1 MKVIATISPSKALKI
16 ASLNHQDLLWVI
28 SKPKFQ
34 YFAEN
39 ANLILS
45 LINTKLHIEICA
57 NIYANM
63 LLSEGQPQ
71 IQCFFQFYESDWL
84 RVGARFRIPYHPKE
98 NFKIWLIKKKFAFY
112 KEILF

>member
-1 MKVIATISPSKALKI
+1 MSHFKTKI
-16 ASLNHQDLLWVI
+16 
-28 SKPKFQ
+28 Q

-45 LINTKLHIEICA
+45 LINPKLHMEIYA
-57 NIYANM
+57 NIHANM

-71 IQCFFQFYESDWL
+71 KQCFYQFCESDWL
-84 RVGARFRIPYHPKE
+84 RIGARFRIPYYPKG
-98 NFKIWLIKKKFAFY
+98 NLKIWLVKKKFAFY